1 LTNEWSFAILVNL
14 VKESAMAEFVSLYDA
29 KTHLSALV
37 DRAADGEEIVIMKA
51 GKPLARL
58 MPVNSGDIART
69 PAGALG
75 VTRLDDDFDAP
86 LPDALQAAFEGR

>member
-1 LTNEWSFAILVNL
+1 MVNL